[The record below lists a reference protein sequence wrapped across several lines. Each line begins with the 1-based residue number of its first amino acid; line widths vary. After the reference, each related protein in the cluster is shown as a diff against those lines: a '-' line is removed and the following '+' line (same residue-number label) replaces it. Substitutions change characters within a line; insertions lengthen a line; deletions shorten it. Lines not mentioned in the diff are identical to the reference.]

1 MARETEP
8 SVETVVYTTENTVR
22 KRGRRAMELSMQ
34 IAEDALGLPLKY
46 PVPPDEDLKLAW
58 QADALCAQ
66 TNPESFFPKK
76 GGRNLDAK
84 KVCGRCAV
92 RSDCLAYA
100 LENNEQFGIWGGLSE
115 RQREKLKRSS

>member
-1 MARETEP
+1 
-8 SVETVVYTTENTVR
+8 
-22 KRGRRAMELSMQ
+22 MELNVQ
-34 IAEDALGLPLKY
+34 IAEDALDLPLKY
-46 PVPPDEDLKLAW
+46 PDPPDEDFKLAW

-66 TNPESFFPKK
+66 TNPESFFPEK
-76 GGRNLDAK
+76 GGRNSDAK
-84 KVCGRCAV
+84 KVCGRCIV